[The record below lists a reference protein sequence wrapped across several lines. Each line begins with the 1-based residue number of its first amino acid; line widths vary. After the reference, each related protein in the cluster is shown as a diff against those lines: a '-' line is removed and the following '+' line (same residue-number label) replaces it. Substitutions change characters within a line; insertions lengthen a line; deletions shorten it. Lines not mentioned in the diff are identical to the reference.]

1 MWPASLF
8 IFILVYFSMLNAF
21 LNYLRISYNVIWS
34 YHPFPHLPDPINIL
48 IYPTLLSFTYP
59 APAPLSPACAA
70 HLLLDMKPAL
80 FMTVPMCICPVV
92 SRNSCFLQATHHL
105 CLLLSFYPIFYHDSR
120 AMRVGDTHVPFR
132 TVYPKVYSHRP
143 VVGPC
148 VNCHLQQP
156 LSSEF
161 QLQNFILG

>member
-1 MWPASLF
+1 MLSLIIWEF
-8 IFILVYFSMLNAF
+8 HTMQFDHITPSLISQILS
-21 LNYLRISYNVIWS
+21 
-34 YHPFPHLPDPINIL
+34 NIL

-59 APAPLSPACAA
+59 APALLSPACAA

-80 FMTVPMCICPVV
+80 FMTAQSSHVNLPCCFQKLLFSSSHSSPVALIICD
-92 SRNSCFLQATHHL
+92 
-105 CLLLSFYPIFYHDSR
+105 DSR

-132 TVYPKVYSHRP
+132 TVGPKVYAHRP
-143 VVGPC
+143 VVGPS

-161 QLQNFILG
+161 QLQNFISG

>member
-1 MWPASLF
+1 MWSASLF
-8 IFILVYFSMLNAF
+8 IVILVYFSILNAF

-80 FMTVPMCICPVV
+80 FMTAQSSYVNLPCCFQKLLFSSSHSSPVALIIILPHLLWWFQSHEGRRYTCPIQDCGPQ
-92 SRNSCFLQATHHL
+92 SLCPPTSCGTL
-105 CLLLSFYPIFYHDSR
+105 C
-120 AMRVGDTHVPFR
+120 
-132 TVYPKVYSHRP
+132 
-143 VVGPC
+143 
-148 VNCHLQQP
+148 
-156 LSSEF
+156 
-161 QLQNFILG
+161 